1 LFLLLPLALLAR
13 SRAVMVVCCMTSTTL
28 FLAGDR
34 ASIAQLNT
42 VRKHLSRVKG
52 GQLAAAAYPAQVV
65 ALILSD
71 VIGDPLDVIASGP
84 TVPDTSTYAD
94 ALAAIH
100 TLGISSLPPRA
111 LKRLEVSLY
120 LTSLS
125 HTQLSRSLSHK
136 HTCTHTHTY
145 THIHFT
151 PPMLRACCT
160 AVASSGILRAQHPT
174 HPPLHFS
181 RPSPLEA
188 SE

>member
-1 LFLLLPLALLAR
+1 
-13 SRAVMVVCCMTSTTL
+13 MTSTTL

-42 VRKHLSRVKG
+42 VRKHLSGVKG

-100 TLGISSLPPRA
+100 TLGITSLPPRA

-125 HTQLSRSLSHK
+125 LSQH
-136 HTCTHTHTY
+136 THTHSDTHTRAHTH
-145 THIHFT
+145 THIHT
-151 PPMLRACCT
+151 HTLYA
-160 AVASSGILRAQHPT
+160 AYASSM
-174 HPPLHFS
+174 LHS
-181 RPSPLEA
+181 CCY
-188 SE
+188 